1 MAKLLLSVKG
11 LTFFFGGHTLLSCRR
26 RASFYITAAWIA
38 SRIGGGGGRRQ
49 KEEPPPHPTMSCQ
62 LNQASSAHLPPP
74 RVFSFFSFSTPQSCF
89 FFFCSVGTA
98 GRAHALGLLPFFF
111 LFFFGGRW
119 GAPVV
124 VGTHPVVVTA
134 GRKLKKK
141 KKERDNE
148 ERNGWRPIA
157 GVLYAMEYTW
167 RGSCPDAVF
176 SSLFFLCPLS
186 PSRS

>member
-1 MAKLLLSVKG
+1 M
-11 LTFFFGGHTLLSCRR
+11 
-26 RASFYITAAWIA
+26 
-38 SRIGGGGGRRQ
+38 
-49 KEEPPPHPTMSCQ
+49 
-62 LNQASSAHLPPP
+62 
-74 RVFSFFSFSTPQSCF
+74 
-89 FFFCSVGTA
+89 GTA

-176 SSLFFLCPLS
+176 SSLFFYAHFLPLGVDSWRSRVAGLNALTGPPARGRSVNVPGGQRGPSTS
-186 PSRS
+186 PVQFTAFPVSGPPRGFRSTFGPI